1 MRVLT
6 VLRRQWIA
14 TPAGFMKS
22 AATRSEVI
30 AAVGETPK
38 SSTSIGVMSAP
49 PPTPVSPT
57 RRPTTALPR
66 TRQRSRCMAPVN
78 KNY

>member
-1 MRVLT
+1 MPVLT

-22 AATRSEVI
+22 AAMRSEAI
-30 AAVGETPK
+30 AADGVTPK
-38 SSTSIGVMSAP
+38 SSTSIGVINAP
-49 PPTPVSPT
+49 PPIPVRPT

-66 TRQRSRCMAPVN
+66 TR
-78 KNY
+78 